1 MTPDRQNEYEFFL
14 RASSLFESRAT
25 ELERMDSVAAQHLA
39 RQAVEDARNAQ
50 LWAERI
56 KAGWVVAPGDEVEA
70 ERYALLTATKVTY
83 SWLKDYVKNNPTAKS
98 EAELVNML
106 ANLIR
111 EVESE

>member
-1 MTPDRQNEYEFFL
+1 MDERQKEYEFFL
-14 RASSLFESRAT
+14 RVSNLFEARAA
-25 ELERMDSVAAQHLA
+25 ELAKIGGWGAEHLA
-39 RQAVEDARNAQ
+39 KQAIEDARNAA

-83 SWLKDYVKNNPTAKS
+83 SWLKDYVKNNPPAKS